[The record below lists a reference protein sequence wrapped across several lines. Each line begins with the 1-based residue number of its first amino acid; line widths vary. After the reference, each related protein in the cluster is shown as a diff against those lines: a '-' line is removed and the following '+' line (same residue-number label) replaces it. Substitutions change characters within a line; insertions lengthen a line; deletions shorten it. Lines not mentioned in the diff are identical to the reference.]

1 METKNVIYLY
11 TNKINGKMYIGQ
23 AVDFK
28 SRHADH
34 KCGKGIRD
42 NSRIDLAFRK
52 YGEKNFEIEI
62 LASAPNMGDDEARDY
77 LNALEEYYI
86 WKYNTFKD
94 PNHYNLQAGGHN
106 FGIKENNSLWK
117 DEARVT
123 KGGFTS
129 KGNQVYNL
137 RFQGKVL
144 RRSINKEM
152 LQKICDEINNHKMD
166 VHSRDERAYVIKCG
180 IASNGKQNYGIKHK
194 GKIIKNSIFKDKLEK
209 ICDEINLK
217 NKFDIPD
224 NQLSINRE
232 AHVRKAGIA
241 TGEQRYAI
249 EFNGET
255 LKTSNNEEELQI
267 LCDEINSKGI
277 EVFYQKEKEKSKKDK
292 AVIAKSGINRQGKQ
306 TYAVNYNGKTVKT
319 SIHKDKL
326 EKICD
331 EINTEGIEAFLEKKQ
346 KQKNKARVSKHSLRN
361 GKQIYTILYRG
372 KSIKTSVDKK
382 KLEKICDEINTKGFD
397 YFKQKEENKNKMARI
412 VKNGFNDSGK
422 QLYGIKYQKKII
434 NISVDKEKLEKICN
448 EINSNII

>member
-11 TNKINGKMYIGQ
+11 KNKINGNMYIGQ

-28 SRHADH
+28 SRHTEH
-34 KCGKGIRD
+34 RCGKGIRD
-42 NSRIDLAFRK
+42 NSRIDLAFQK
-52 YGEKNFEIEI
+52 YGEENFEIEI
-62 LASAPNMGDDEARDY
+62 LESAPNMDDEEARDY

-94 PNHYNLQAGGHN
+94 SNHYNLQAGGHN

-180 IASNGKQNYGIKHK
+180 ISPNGKQMYGIKHK
-194 GKIIKNSIFKDKLEK
+194 GKVIKNSIFKNKLEK

-217 NKFDIPD
+217 NKFDIPE

-232 AHVRKAGIA
+232 AHVRKAGVA

-249 EFNGET
+249 EFDGKT
-255 LKTSNNEEELQI
+255 LKTSNNKEELQL
-267 LCDEINSKGI
+267 LCDEINTKGI
-277 EVFYQKEKEKSKKDK
+277 EVFYQKEKENSKKDK
-292 AVIAKSGINRQGKQ
+292 AVIVKSGINRQGKQ
-306 TYAVNYNGKTVKT
+306 KYAVNYNGKTVKT
-319 SIHKDKL
+319 SINKEKL
-326 EKICD
+326 EIICED
-331 EINTEGIEAFLEKKQ
+331 INTNGIEAFLEKKQ
-346 KQKNKARVSKHSLRN
+346 KQKSTARISKHSLRN
-361 GKQIYTILYRG
+361 GKEVYAILYNG
-372 KSIKTSVDKK
+372 KAIKKSVDKK
-382 KLEKICDEINTKGFD
+382 MLEEMCDEINTKGFD
-397 YFKQKEENKNKMARI
+397 YFNKKEETKKKMATI
-412 VKNGFNDSGK
+412 VKHGFSDSGK
-422 QLYGIKYQKKII
+422 QLYGVKYQKKII
-434 NISVDKEKLEKICN
+434 NVSVDKKRIEKICN
-448 EINSNII
+448 EINSNIV

>member
-11 TNKINGKMYIGQ
+11 KNKINGNMYIGQ

-28 SRHADH
+28 SRHTEH
-34 KCGKGIRD
+34 RCGKGIRD
-42 NSRIDLAFRK
+42 NSRIDLAFQK
-52 YGEKNFEIEI
+52 YGEENFEIEI
-62 LASAPNMGDDEARDY
+62 LASAPNMGDGEARDY

-86 WKYNTFKD
+86 WKYNTFEGSD
-94 PNHYNLQAGGHN
+94 HYNLQPGGHN
-106 FGIKENNSLWK
+106 FGINENHPFWK

-152 LQKICDEINNHKMD
+152 LQKICDEINNQKMD

-180 IASNGKQNYGIKHK
+180 ISSNRKQMYGIKHK
-194 GKIIKNSIFKDKLEK
+194 GRVIKNSIFKDKLEK

-217 NKFDIPD
+217 NNFDIPE

-249 EFNGET
+249 EFNGKI
-255 LKTSNNEEELQI
+255 LKTSNNEKELQL
-267 LCDEINSKGI
+267 LCDEINTKGI
-277 EVFYQKEKEKSKKDK
+277 DAFYQKEKENSKKDK
-292 AVIAKSGINRQGKQ
+292 AVIVKSGINRQGKQ
-306 TYAVNYNGKTVKT
+306 KYAVNYNGKTVKT
-319 SIHKDKL
+319 SIHKEKL

-331 EINTEGIEAFLEKKQ
+331 EINTDGIESFLDKKQ
-346 KQKNKARVSKHSLRN
+346 KQKFTARISKHSLRN
-361 GKQIYTILYRG
+361 GKDVYAILYKG
-372 KSIKTSVDKK
+372 KAIKKSVDKK
-382 KLEKICDEINTKGFD
+382 MLEKMCDEINTKGFD
-397 YFKQKEENKNKMARI
+397 YFNKKEETKKKMATI
-412 VKNGFNDSGK
+412 VKHGFSDSGK
-422 QLYGIKYQKKII
+422 QLYGVKYQKKII
-434 NISVDKEKLEKICN
+434 NVSVDKKRIEQICN
-448 EINSNII
+448 EINSNIV